1 MKTYKV
7 KIKDGG
13 KEQRIKAKSE
23 LEARVKFCE
32 KNNLLYRVF
41 ASNLEVIDQTGQT
54 RRDRPDQTRRDN
66 EGC

>member
-13 KEQRIKAKSE
+13 KEQTIKAKSE

-32 KNNLLYRVF
+32 KNNLLYRLF
-41 ASNLEVIDQTGQT
+41 AGNLEVISK
-54 RRDRPDQTRRDN
+54 RDKTH
-66 EGC
+66 